1 MLQLPQV
8 PLGPIEEYIAAAV
21 IVMWGC
27 ISAGQLIG
35 TKLHRQRC
43 ILCNRG
49 VRHEEQAHGVP
60 VACHARCHYLA
71 RLVGSEIPRA

>member
-1 MLQLPQV
+1 MLQFPPI

-21 IVMWGC
+21 IIAWGC

-43 ILCNRG
+43 ILCERG
-49 VRHEEQAHGVP
+49 VRNEEQAHAIHVP
-60 VACHARCHYLA
+60 CHARCYYLA
-71 RLVGSEIPRA
+71 KLVGTEVKSG